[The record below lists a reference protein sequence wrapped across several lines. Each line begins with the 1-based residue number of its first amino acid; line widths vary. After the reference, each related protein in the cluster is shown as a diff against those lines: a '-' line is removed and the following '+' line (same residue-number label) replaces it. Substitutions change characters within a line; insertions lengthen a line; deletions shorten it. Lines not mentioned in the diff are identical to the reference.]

1 MQLVLQL
8 RPLQGACSSSP
19 RQCARERVSWIL
31 RRRASAEES
40 VVLKHLFL
48 GQLKAARFL
57 VLVGACGCK
66 AYVSNV
72 LTKMSWGHFGSS
84 ETGVCWE
91 QIGRKSPE
99 SPSDFLS

>member
-1 MQLVLQL
+1 MPML
-8 RPLQGACSSSP
+8 GA
-19 RQCARERVSWIL
+19 
-31 RRRASAEES
+31 
-40 VVLKHLFL
+40 FL
-48 GQLKAARFL
+48 GERFTVEFCDSLL

-91 QIGRKSPE
+91 QIGRKVRKALQT
-99 SPSDFLS
+99 FLADAPWLTLRLPL